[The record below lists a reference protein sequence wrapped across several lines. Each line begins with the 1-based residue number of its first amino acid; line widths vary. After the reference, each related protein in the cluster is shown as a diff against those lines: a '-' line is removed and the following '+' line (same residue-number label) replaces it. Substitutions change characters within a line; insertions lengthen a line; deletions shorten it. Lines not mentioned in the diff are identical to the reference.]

1 MSHDITKIDDV
12 KFYSVEF
19 TDEEGELNIKHVFMT
34 ETEKL
39 ELLEKFRS
47 NGISAAIYQL
57 SLEPPAVS
65 SEDGE

>member
-1 MSHDITKIDDV
+1 MSHDITKTDEV

-19 TDEEGELNIKHVFMT
+19 ADEEGELNIKHVFMT
-34 ETEKL
+34 EAEKS

-47 NGISAAIYQL
+47 HGVSAAIYQL

-65 SEDGE
+65 SKDDG